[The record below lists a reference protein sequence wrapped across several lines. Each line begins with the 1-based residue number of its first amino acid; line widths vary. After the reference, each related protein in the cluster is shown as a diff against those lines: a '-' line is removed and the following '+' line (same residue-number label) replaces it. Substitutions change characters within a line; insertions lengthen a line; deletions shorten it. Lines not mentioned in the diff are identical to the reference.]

1 MYNTFASGGLEMD
14 KETITVWLD
23 TETKEQAEELF
34 EDLGMSMSSAI
45 TIFLKQCVRKGGIP
59 FEIQREK
66 SVGRKI
72 KPLHKLK

>member
-1 MYNTFASGGLEMD
+1 MSREI
-14 KETITVWLD
+14 ITVRLD
-23 TETKEQAEELF
+23 SDTKEQAEDLF

-45 TIFLKQCVRKGGIP
+45 TIFLKQCIRKGGIP

>member
-1 MYNTFASGGLEMD
+1 MFASIGGKMS
-14 KETITVWLD
+14 KETITVRLD
-23 TETKEQAEELF
+23 SDTKEQAEELF
-34 EDLGMSMSSAI
+34 DDLGMSMSSAI

-66 SVGRKI
+66 TTGRKI